1 MLGYLSAST
10 NHLHF
15 ETLRTVATSALNTWP
30 LRRVTGANHL
40 GWFNSPS
47 ACRFWQWN
55 LKLVAS
61 GCQRLYSRHIPR
73 SDFQVHIHQDQ
84 KRTVQRMKEIC
95 KETFLWQ
102 DGRLS
107 PKSIYEII
115 AHTKFVKDIS
125 EKLGQRMYEAQILE
139 NQVECHHDVRLV
151 PPKKIVYTWSSC
163 CNGTGTVCCMQ
174 TCHSSLQSS
183 RSFWR
188 RSARWRSSGLFAAF
202 DNLGK
207 VHQDLQRTSKTCQW
221 SQKHPCI
228 SNSDIQI

>member
-15 ETLRTVATSALNTWP
+15 ETLRTVATSALNT
-30 LRRVTGANHL
+30 LAFTESNRANHL

-61 GCQRLYSRHIPR
+61 GCQRLCSRHIPR

-84 KRTVQRMKEIC
+84 KRTSAWKKYVK
-95 KETFLWQ
+95 
-102 DGRLS
+102 RLS
-107 PKSIYEII
+107 FGRMGACPQSPSTKSLHIPSSSR
-115 AHTKFVKDIS
+115 TSVKNWAS
-125 EKLGQRMYEAQILE
+125 GCTEAQILGHP
-139 NQVECHHDVRLV
+139 VEWHHDVRLV

-188 RSARWRSSGLFAAF
+188 RSALWRSSGLFAAF
-202 DNLGK
+202 ANLGK